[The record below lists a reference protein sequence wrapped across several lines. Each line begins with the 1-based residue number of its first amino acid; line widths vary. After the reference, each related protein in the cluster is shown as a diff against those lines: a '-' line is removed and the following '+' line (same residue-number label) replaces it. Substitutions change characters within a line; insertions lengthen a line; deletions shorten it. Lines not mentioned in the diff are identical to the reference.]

1 MREIYK
7 TYEFEAFLSG
17 LDARTRTKFDYAIEI
32 VMTVKVIPAKFVKKL
47 TGSDFYEMRVSLG
60 FNEYRTIVFSIDAQN
75 IIEATKIVLINGFL
89 KKSEKDYKKQIQKA
103 SNILSNYDYE
113 YK

>member
-1 MREIYK
+1 M
-7 TYEFEAFLSG
+7 SG
-17 LDARTRTKFDYAIEI
+17 LDDRARTKFDYAIEI

-47 TGSDFYEMRVSLG
+47 AGCDFYEMRVSVG

>member
-32 VMTVKVIPAKFVKKL
+32 VMTVKVIPAKFVKK
-47 TGSDFYEMRVSLG
+47 TDW
-60 FNEYRTIVFSIDAQN
+60 Q
-75 IIEATKIVLINGFL
+75 
-89 KKSEKDYKKQIQKA
+89 
-103 SNILSNYDYE
+103 
-113 YK
+113 